1 MQTYHSDEWQ
11 KWMLAALKGDQQ
23 AYRLLLTYV
32 RSWLI
37 AYFRK
42 RIQGSSVEDL
52 VQETL
57 LTLHNKRQTFDPD
70 LSFFPWIIAIAKHRW
85 IDHLRKTLKYVET
98 ELEDDIAAEDIQND
112 PHAEIDV
119 QVFLQRLP
127 HAQAE
132 VIRLIKLQE
141 LSIEQVALQTG
152 HTQASVKVMIHR
164 GLKKMIAMAQEVRHE
179 ESFD

>member
-1 MQTYHSDEWQ
+1 
-11 KWMLAALKGDQQ
+11 
-23 AYRLLLTYV
+23 
-32 RSWLI
+32 
-37 AYFRK
+37 
-42 RIQGSSVEDL
+42 
-52 VQETL
+52 
-57 LTLHNKRQTFDPD
+57 
-70 LSFFPWIIAIAKHRW
+70 AIAKHRW

>member
-1 MQTYHSDEWQ
+1 MPNSYNVRLFFSIYFFIGPVTLLRMQTYHSDEWQ

-85 IDHLRKTLKYVET
+85 IDHLRKTLKYV
-98 ELEDDIAAEDIQND
+98 
-112 PHAEIDV
+112 
-119 QVFLQRLP
+119 
-127 HAQAE
+127 
-132 VIRLIKLQE
+132 
-141 LSIEQVALQTG
+141 
-152 HTQASVKVMIHR
+152 
-164 GLKKMIAMAQEVRHE
+164 
-179 ESFD
+179 